1 MGKVGCRV
9 VWLMLLLPVTLFA
22 QNVDEII
29 ARCTEARGG
38 LKKIKAVQSERLT
51 GHISFGPDTQGTLL
65 LEIKRPGKI
74 REELTIG
81 DKTMIR
87 ASNGKDGWIID
98 PFAETSEAQPLAADE
113 MSNMAQK
120 ADIDRPL
127 IDYKAK
133 GNQVELVEK
142 ESVDGKDAF
151 KLKITL
157 KDGQIRYDYIGAS
170 TYLEL
175 KWQGVVK
182 RNGEEFEAESYF
194 RDYRN
199 VEGIMIPFEIDT
211 EIPGNP
217 VHQKITFD
225 KIEWNSPLDDAR
237 FEKPVIE
244 SAQPRKGSRDSGVRC
259 QVLGLGPWASA
270 ADAKWDVRDVRLSQP
285 ALCHPPPATRHLPL
299 APWGTCPIGTTP
311 RNVLMRT

>member
-1 MGKVGCRV
+1 MGKKVHRLIFPV
-9 VWLMLLLPVTLFA
+9 LLLSLTSLA

-29 ARCTEARGG
+29 AKCTEARGG

-65 LEIKRPGKI
+65 LEVKRPGKI

-87 ASNGKDGWIID
+87 TSNGKEGWIID
-98 PFAETSEAQPLAADE
+98 PFAETSEAQPLPADE

-127 IDYKAK
+127 VEYKAK
-133 GNQVELVEK
+133 GNQVELVAK

-157 KDGQIRYDYIGAS
+157 KDGQVRYDYIGAS
-170 TYLEL
+170 TFLEL

-225 KIEWNSPLDDAR
+225 NIEFNPTIEDAR

-244 SAQPRKGSRDSGVRC
+244 SPQP
-259 QVLGLGPWASA
+259 AT
-270 ADAKWDVRDVRLSQP
+270 DAK
-285 ALCHPPPATRHLPL
+285 
-299 APWGTCPIGTTP
+299 
-311 RNVLMRT
+311 